1 MGRSLGATSIP
12 LPLVDWPPVDYKGLM
27 PGSSSAPWDGR
38 GAMSMR
44 KGLAWAARRVAGAA
58 LGRTEDEIRAGTG
71 RRWKMAASAA
81 LLLAGCAGG
90 GSVAVPQQ
98 FPVPLVEKL
107 PLPMGIYLDE
117 ALTGY
122 VHKEAI
128 EGQGE
133 WSIDLGSAQRPM
145 FDALLRGLFIGHR
158 FVASAS
164 AANPNVAGIL
174 APSIEELQFTT
185 PKQTR
190 SEYHE
195 VWIRYRFQLHDN
207 QGNALGEWELTAYG
221 KSHRQNHG
229 MASNSLQAAAL
240 DACRDAMADFALR
253 FARVPVVQAWL
264 AGELEDAA

>member
-1 MGRSLGATSIP
+1 MGALRLGAGRHP
-12 LPLVDWPPVDYKGLM
+12 AALAGWPPLNYKGPV
-27 PGSSSAPWDGR
+27 PGSGQAPWDGR
-38 GAMSMR
+38 GAISMR
-44 KGLAWAARRVAGAA
+44 KWLAWATPPAAGEAA
-58 LGRTEDEIRAGTG
+58 GR
-71 RRWKMAASAA
+71 AAAI

-117 ALTGY
+117 ALTSY

-158 FVASAS
+158 FVASAT
-164 AANPNVAGIL
+164 AANPAVAGIL
-174 APSIEELQFTT
+174 APSVEELQFTT

-221 KSHRQNHG
+221 KSHQQNHG

-264 AGELEDAA
+264 AKELEDAA